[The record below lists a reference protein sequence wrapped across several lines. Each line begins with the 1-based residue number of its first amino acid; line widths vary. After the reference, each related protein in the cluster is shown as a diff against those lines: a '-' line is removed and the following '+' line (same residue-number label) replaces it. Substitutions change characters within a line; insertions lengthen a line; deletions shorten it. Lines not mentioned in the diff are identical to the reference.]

1 MHENKKKR
9 NRKDES
15 KEDEKKDEN
24 VIMMNEAQ
32 KDENLD
38 QRNDEDNQVQVAPEV
53 PVILEKAFKIIQP
66 IFSRGGSPMDL
77 VSTFPMVGISILP
90 NSPLLQPSGAWTL
103 VSFLAALPNKSI
115 IFLGDAINMHNVK
128 AFRKGKGPMSDEEAL
143 DIAFK
148 QSENYHQS
156 ISQAIVTL
164 EKQEKE
170 NSGKI
175 VLLRWNDIEGEEMK
189 TQQAIVRKYYNQ
201 NKNFMERIGM
211 YYVCFFE

>member
-1 MHENKKKR
+1 MHENKKEK

-24 VIMMNEAQ
+24 
-32 KDENLD
+32 LD
-38 QRNDEDNQVQVAPEV
+38 QRNDDDNQVQVAPEV

-77 VSTFPMVGISILP
+77 VSTFSMVGISILP

-143 DIAFK
+143 DLAFK
-148 QSENYHQS
+148 QSKNYHQS
-156 ISQAIVTL
+156 ISQVIVPL

-175 VLLRWNDIEGEEMK
+175 VLLRWKDIEGEEMK

>member
-1 MHENKKKR
+1 MHENKKER

-24 VIMMNEAQ
+24 
-32 KDENLD
+32 LD
-38 QRNDEDNQVQVAPEV
+38 QRNDDDNQVQVAPEV

-77 VSTFPMVGISILP
+77 VTTFAMVGISILP

-189 TQQAIVRKYYNQ
+189 TQQAIVRKYYNE
-201 NKNFMERIGM
+201 NRNFRGRIGM
-211 YYVCFFE
+211 YYL

>member
-1 MHENKKKR
+1 MHENKKER

-24 VIMMNEAQ
+24 
-32 KDENLD
+32 LD
-38 QRNDEDNQVQVAPEV
+38 QRNDDDNQVQVAPEV
-53 PVILEKAFKIIQP
+53 PVMLEKAFKIIQP
-66 IFSRGGSPMDL
+66 IFSRGGSPLDL
-77 VSTFPMVGISILP
+77 VSTFAMVGISILP

-128 AFRKGKGPMSDEEAL
+128 AFRSRKGPMSDEEAL
-143 DIAFK
+143 DLAFK
-148 QSENYHQS
+148 QSEKYHQS

-164 EKQEKE
+164 ENQEKE

-175 VLLRWNDIEGEEMK
+175 VLLRWKDIEGEEMK
-189 TQQAIVRKYYNQ
+189 TQQAIVRKYYNE
-201 NKNFMERIGM
+201 NKNFRGRIGM
-211 YYVCFFE
+211 YYVSVF

>member
-1 MHENKKKR
+1 MHENKKER

-24 VIMMNEAQ
+24 
-32 KDENLD
+32 LD
-38 QRNDEDNQVQVAPEV
+38 QRNDDDNQVQVAPEV

-77 VSTFPMVGISILP
+77 ISTFAMVGISILP

-128 AFRKGKGPMSDEEAL
+128 AFRSRKGPMSDEEAL
-143 DIAFK
+143 DLAFK
-148 QSENYHQS
+148 QSEKYHQS

-164 EKQEKE
+164 ENQEKE

-175 VLLRWNDIEGEEMK
+175 VLLRWKDIEGEEMK
-189 TQQAIVRKYYNQ
+189 TQQAIVRKYYNE
-201 NKNFMERIGM
+201 NIDFRGRIGM
-211 YYVCFFE
+211 YYISVF

>member
-1 MHENKKKR
+1 MHENKKER

-24 VIMMNEAQ
+24 
-32 KDENLD
+32 LD
-38 QRNDEDNQVQVAPEV
+38 QRNDDDNQVQVAPEV

-66 IFSRGGSPMDL
+66 IFSRGGSPKDL
-77 VSTFPMVGISILP
+77 ITTFAMVGISILP
-90 NSPLLQPSGAWTL
+90 NSPLLQPSGAWAL

-211 YYVCFFE
+211 YYVFF

>member
-1 MHENKKKR
+1 MHENKKEKI
-9 NRKDES
+9 RKDER
-15 KEDEKKDEN
+15 KNDDKTDAN
-24 VIMMNEAQ
+24 VTLKNET
-32 KDENLD
+32 KRNENLN
-38 QRNDEDNQVQVAPEV
+38 QRDVDADHVAHDVPE
-53 PVILEKAFKIIQP
+53 ILEKAFKIIQP
-66 IFSRGGSPMDL
+66 IFSRGGSPQDL
-77 VSTFPMVGISILP
+77 VSTFAMVGISILP

-128 AFRKGKGPMSDEEAL
+128 AFRKGKGLMSDEEAL
-143 DIAFK
+143 DLAFK

>member
-1 MHENKKKR
+1 MHENKKEK

-15 KEDEKKDEN
+15 KNDDKKDEN
-24 VIMMNEAQ
+24 ATLKNETQ
-32 KDENLD
+32 RNENLN
-38 QRNDEDNQVQVAPEV
+38 QRDADNNQVAPDV
-53 PVILEKAFKIIQP
+53 PETLEKAFKIIQP
-66 IFSRGGSPMDL
+66 IFSRGGSPLDL
-77 VSTFPMVGISILP
+77 VSTFTMVGISILP

>member
-1 MHENKKKR
+1 MHENKKEK
-9 NRKDES
+9 NRKDER
-15 KEDEKKDEN
+15 KNDDNKDDN
-24 VIMMNEAQ
+24 AILKNETQ
-32 KDENLD
+32 RNENLRD
-38 QRNDEDNQVQVAPEV
+38 ADDDNQVQVAPEV
-53 PVILEKAFKIIQP
+53 PEILEKAFKIIQP
-66 IFSRGGSPMDL
+66 IFSRGGSPQDL
-77 VSTFPMVGISILP
+77 ITTFPMVGISILP
-90 NSPLLQPSGAWTL
+90 NSPLLQPSGAWAL

-143 DIAFK
+143 DLAFK
-148 QSENYHQS
+148 QSEKYHQS

-164 EKQEKE
+164 ENQEKE
-170 NSGKI
+170 NSKKI
-175 VLLRWNDIEGEEMK
+175 ILLRWKDIEGEEMK

>member
-1 MHENKKKR
+1 MHENKKER

-24 VIMMNEAQ
+24 
-32 KDENLD
+32 LD
-38 QRNDEDNQVQVAPEV
+38 QRNDDDNQVQVAPEV

-77 VSTFPMVGISILP
+77 VTTFAMVGISILP

-148 QSENYHQS
+148 QSKNYHQS

-189 TQQAIVRKYYNQ
+189 TQQAIVRKYYNE
-201 NKNFMERIGM
+201 NKNFRGRIGM
-211 YYVCFFE
+211 YYISVF